1 MSNSA
6 FAHPDVRFVGINVCE
21 MDAFKHAAIP
31 VVADARVAID
41 EIASRVE
48 GFHHQRDYRETVD
61 AVADVSGMRK
71 SIA

>member
-6 FAHPDVRFVGINVCE
+6 FAHPEVRFVGINVCE

-41 EIASRVE
+41 EIAERARGSPRALIID
-48 GFHHQRDYRETVD
+48 RPSKR
-61 AVADVSGMRK
+61 
-71 SIA
+71 